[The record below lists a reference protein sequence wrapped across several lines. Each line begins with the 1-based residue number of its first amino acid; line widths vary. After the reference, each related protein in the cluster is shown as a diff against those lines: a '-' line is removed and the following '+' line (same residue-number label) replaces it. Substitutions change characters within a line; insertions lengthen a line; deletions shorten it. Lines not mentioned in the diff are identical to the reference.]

1 MSLSYTLVSEG
12 AQLIADLAH
21 LQWQHTKVQFQEL
34 SRALTKQT
42 VILIVSH
49 THVVFQTWMHTDKR
63 THTIQKL
70 LQKHVHYANVTG
82 TQCM

>member
-70 LQKHVHYANVTG
+70 LQKYVHYANVTG
-82 TQCM
+82 TQRM